1 MHPNHPSLSKIT
13 WLIPSMYGD
22 IRLTAQGDQTE
33 VEWEGLTPTESQALQ
48 ELGRKF
54 NLQPSGDQGRL
65 VVAKP
70 VDKVEAVLAK
80 AMKRGRK
87 LLSAVVFKN
96 GRIEEIHR
104 TQDGD
109 EPKREPFREPAID
122 PYTMSP
128 VVAEAAIV
136 VAEEPKAAVTVAQ
149 PTIGCPIPEFERA
162 EVRATRVL
170 REFLSGQQLSDF
182 ERTQSFLVLGA
193 DSGHKYILTSR
204 HAPAERL
211 DRVGGRSVFDVN
223 DGWPVCVHDWLVP
236 AAEELLELKLFLEMP
251 GRESYVRGLAVGE

>member
-1 MHPNHPSLSKIT
+1 
-13 WLIPSMYGD
+13 MYGD
-22 IRLTAQGDQTE
+22 VRLTAQGDSTE
-33 VEWEGLTPTESQALQ
+33 IEWENLSPSEKLALQ
-48 ELGRKF
+48 TLSQKF
-54 NLQPSGDQGRL
+54 DLALNGDVGKVL
-65 VVAKP
+65 VAKP
-70 VDKVEAVLAK
+70 VAKIEAVLAK

-109 EPKREPFREPAID
+109 EVKREPFRDAALTVD

-128 VVAEAAIV
+128 VVASEAIV
-136 VAEEPKAAVTVAQ
+136 ASEPKAAVTVAQ

-170 REFLSGQQLSDF
+170 REFLSGQQLADF
-182 ERTQSFLVLGA
+182 ERTQSFLVMGA

-211 DRVGGRSVFDVN
+211 DRVGGRSVFDV
-223 DGWPVCVHDWLVP
+223 DAGEAVCVHDWLVP

>member
-109 EPKREPFREPAID
+109 EPKREPFREPAIA
-122 PYTMSP
+122 PYTMS
-128 VVAEAAIV
+128 AIV
-136 VAEEPKAAVTVAQ
+136 PVAATPIVEEPKAAVTVAQ

-170 REFLSGQQLSDF
+170 REFLSGQQFADF
-182 ERTQSFLVLGA
+182 ERTQSFLVVGA
-193 DSGHKYILTSR
+193 DTGHKYVLTSR
-204 HAPAERL
+204 HATAERL